1 MTSAPDRFVLVTGAS
16 TGIGRAIAEGAA
28 QRGFRVFAGVRRA
41 ADADAVRGPRVQPVL
56 LEVTSDDSVRAAVT
70 EVAAA
75 CGPAGLHGL
84 VNNAGIALAATVEHV
99 PLDTLREQFE
109 VNFFGIVRVT
119 QACLPLLKRARGRIV
134 MISSQNGRIALPLLG
149 PYCASKFALEG
160 LSDALRLEVA
170 PLGVKV
176 SLIEPGAV
184 ATSIWD
190 RSRARAQCL
199 RAAMPDSAQR
209 EYARL
214 IGAFAAKVDK
224 AEARGISAAECA
236 APVIEALESRK
247 PRVRVPVG
255 PDARRNLFLRRW
267 ISDRRLDRI
276 VSGSLGWR

>member
-16 TGIGRAIAEGAA
+16 TGIGRAIAEGAV
-28 QRGFRVFAGVRRA
+28 QRGFRVFAGVRRT

-56 LEVTSDDSVRAAVT
+56 LEVTSDDSVRAAAA
-70 EVAAA
+70 EIGAA

-84 VNNAGIALAATVEHV
+84 VNNAGIAVAATVEHV

-134 MISSQNGRIALPLLG
+134 MISSQNGRIAMPLMG

-170 PLGVKV
+170 PLGVSV
-176 SLIEPGAV
+176 TLIEPGAV
-184 ATSIWD
+184 ATPIWE
-190 RSRARAQCL
+190 RSLARAQRL
-199 RAAMPDSAQR
+199 RSAMPESAQR

-214 IGAFAAKVDK
+214 IGAVAAKVDE
-224 AEARGISAAECA
+224 AAARGISAAECA
-236 APVIEALESRK
+236 APVIAALEARK

-255 PDARRNLFLRRW
+255 RDARRNLFFRRW